1 MRDRLSIQDQF
12 SIRIVRGEPE
22 SFTVMRPITEDLK
35 IPKDLRY
42 PYMRYDTHIEFY
54 VTAHSI
60 DEAESLLNIWL
71 S

>member
-22 SFTVMRPITEDLK
+22 TFTVTRPITEDLK
-35 IPKDLRY
+35 IPKDRQY
-42 PYMRYDTHIEFY
+42 QHMRYDTHVEFY
-54 VTAHSI
+54 VTAHSM